1 MSSLR
6 LESSPLVKRGR
17 PSREKVVK
25 EVDWLSGLRDGEKLE
40 VSLFV
45 DTMLEVSKAEKA
57 EAAKAEKKALAE
69 AAKAEKKAL
78 AEAVKAE
85 KKALAEAAKVAKK
98 AEADAAK
105 AAKKAEADAAKA
117 AKKAEADAAKAK
129 KNNDKKPKVKKEK
142 DPSDTIGSAKVSAV
156 KKEKES
162 EKQVVVATEEMSELE
177 EEEMSDEE
185 EEEEVEVHVKRFMHE
200 GTRWLRDT
208 NGVIYD
214 EKTQEAVGVWCEETK
229 SIVMDE

>member
-85 KKALAEAAKVAKK
+85 KKALAEAAKV
-98 AEADAAK
+98 
-105 AAKKAEADAAKA
+105 AKKAEADAAKA